1 MRRRQLIGGA
11 IFVIWGAAIAVR
23 GLVNGVPDPS
33 AGSYA
38 AGGFAAFV
46 LSFVMIAVGVHALV
60 KHAR

>member
-11 IFVIWGAAIAVR
+11 IFMIWGAAIAIR

-33 AGSYA
+33 AGSYS

-46 LSFVMIAVGVHALV
+46 LAFVMIAVGARTLI